1 MLDKMS
7 DSIVLQYNR
16 NTIQTVSISAE
27 PAGAQNVSWSQ
38 NRFDFVTLP
47 ATISFGAL
55 LNTHFNVT
63 SYVAAD
69 GVTIQENYTYNV
81 SDLNNITLGS
91 IQYNLNYVNPSSG
104 GITTDIPFL
113 NSTVFVANGILA
125 SYAGAQVNMAFNN
138 VTGVRI
144 ITITRYASCACR

>member
-1 MLDKMS
+1 MS

-16 NTIQTVSISAE
+16 KTIQTVSVSAE

-47 ATISFGAL
+47 ATFGAL

-81 SDLNNITLGS
+81 SDLDNITLGS

-125 SYAGAQVNMAFNN
+125 PYAGAQVNMAFDN
-138 VTGVRI
+138 VTGVRV
-144 ITITRYASCACR
+144 ITITRYASCGCR